1 MSKHVKA
8 LALAVWAVV
17 LRPCCQTETA
27 LKRDY
32 TTGID
37 SSSRYSANATHLN
50 QSCYIT
56 RKIQVVT
63 KWSAMVCGKQPWQA
77 TDFHWPLL
85 GQFVVPNL
93 ALKQP
98 ACAQRGG
105 TAFVKVDTVVALE
118 NESTMSLFR
127 RGHSRAHKSKTNEK
141 AGYFDAHHLKFAWD
155 AVFSFFFFWF
165 CIPCRLQRKGWI
177 DSWPHPSHP

>member
-1 MSKHVKA
+1 MPQVLTVPVPGKKRQSTCSSMTLPPTNVKA

-63 KWSAMVCGKQPWQA
+63 KWSAMVCGKTTMTGHWFPLA
-77 TDFHWPLL
+77 TSWPVRCPKSCVEATSL
-85 GQFVVPNL
+85 
-93 ALKQP
+93 
-98 ACAQRGG
+98 RTEGG
-105 TAFVKVDTVVALE
+105 HRFC
-118 NESTMSLFR
+118 ESWHR
-127 RGHSRAHKSKTNEK
+127 RGFRKWVNNVSLQKRA
-141 AGYFDAHHLKFAWD
+141 
-155 AVFSFFFFWF
+155 
-165 CIPCRLQRKGWI
+165 
-177 DSWPHPSHP
+177 